1 VDIGAYEFGAIAGDF
16 NRDGAVNAGDYIVWR
31 NSLGT
36 TVARYSGA
44 DATGNGLVDQA
55 DYELWRAGFGAVATV
70 IGSSLH
76 LSGVPESSTTLLL
89 AVAAAGYLVK
99 GRSRLHRINVR
110 R

>member
-1 VDIGAYEFGAIAGDF
+1 MTGWSKQDSACEAK
-16 NRDGAVNAGDYIVWR
+16 R

-44 DATGNGLVDQA
+44 DATDNGLVDQA

-70 IGSSLH
+70 IGSSLDQF
-76 LSGVPESSTTLLL
+76 LVPEPTTTLLL
-89 AVAAAGYLVK
+89 AIAAVGYLAK
-99 GRSRLHRINVR
+99 GRSRLHRISVR